1 MKLVEDKGGA
11 VALMIAALIFLGT
24 WPALLNLLE
33 RRGRNP
39 VHTYLDYSF
48 TNMLMAV
55 VIVFTLGQIGDPQ
68 PGRPIL
74 SPNSLRS
81 YTAPGRVANRG
92 NRSCG
97 ASALRFVR
105 TAVISTVQH
114 TRLTHPLNFGSL
126 LDRLLQN
133 NGPSVGFAL
142 GGGIFLC
149 LGNLAVQYALVR

>member
-55 VIVFTLGQIGDPQ
+55 IIAFTLGEIGDPK
-68 PGRPIL
+68 PGKPNFTTQL
-74 SPNSLRS
+74 SQVDNCDCVPLCSLSMMYNSTCH
-81 YTAPGRVANRG
+81 TAHPFVALAI
-92 NRSCG
+92 CHTF
-97 ASALRFVR
+97 ACTLTALQSKLYINIAPRAR
-105 TAVISTVQH
+105 ITSTACCST
-114 TRLTHPLNFGSL
+114 TA
-126 LDRLLQN
+126 LQ
-133 NGPSVGFAL
+133 
-142 GGGIFLC
+142 
-149 LGNLAVQYALVR
+149 